1 MRDKLDFY
9 KDKLGEEKEH
19 VAQLTVKNEQI
30 EGRLKKMEV
39 EKADIEKK
47 LNFTARKNT
56 ELEKEIEELMNK
68 SDVSS
73 FGENSFQAAF
83 QDDKEDLIRKL
94 EVENVELRKTRRS
107 TLLDDLNT
115 QVTQLM
121 AQRG

>member
-1 MRDKLDFY
+1 MREREDESVDAAKMRDKLDFY

-83 QDDKEDLIRKL
+83 
-94 EVENVELRKTRRS
+94 
-107 TLLDDLNT
+107 
-115 QVTQLM
+115 
-121 AQRG
+121 